1 MYNSSLVINYI
12 GKIMRSSLI
21 QIFTVIFVAVISWLI
36 WDKWDIITG
45 SSDSKNSIAKPEKPP
60 TAVDARS
67 VRVDNIVVNMEV
79 VGNLKA
85 LDAIDVTSEIN
96 GIITKINFTEGE
108 SIQKGEILFLL
119 DSNIE
124 KAEITIQKADV
135 DRWTALLERR
145 QRLAR
150 SAEKLSKTKNIA
162 RTRLDQL
169 LTDETEAL
177 AQLQIAQA
185 KLIIAQ
191 NNLYKKII
199 KAPFNGVAG
208 LKLKSI
214 GEYLEPGEVVTSLDS
229 IDPIEL
235 DFEVPESV
243 ISSLKIA
250 TEINAFTRAWG
261 DEVFTG
267 IIKSV
272 NTRVNLESRS
282 ITVRAEINNSNLKLK
297 PGMFMMVKLPI
308 ITRKNAIIVPEESV
322 LTDGT
327 QRTIYVIKDGITKSK
342 PVKLGQRLPGEV
354 EVLEGIP
361 SDAIVITGGI
371 QKVRDGSKVII
382 RESKK

>member
-21 QIFTVIFVAVISWLI
+21 QIFTVIFVAAISWLI

-96 GIITKINFTEGE
+96 GIITKINFTEGQ

-327 QRTIYVIKDGITKSK
+327 QRTIYVIKDGVTKSK

>member
-21 QIFTVIFVAVISWLI
+21 QIFTVIFVAAISWLI

-96 GIITKINFTEGE
+96 GIITKINFSEGQ
-108 SIQKGEILFLL
+108 SIQKGEVLFLL

-327 QRTIYVIKDGITKSK
+327 QRTIYVIKDGVTKSN

>member
-60 TAVDARS
+60 TAVDAKS

-199 KAPFNGVAG
+199 KAPFNGVTG

-297 PGMFMMVKLPI
+297 PGMFMMVKLPV

-327 QRTIYVIKDGITKSK
+327 QRTIYVIKDGVTKSK

>member
-96 GIITKINFTEGE
+96 GIITKINFSEGQ
-108 SIQKGEILFLL
+108 SIQKGEVLFLL

-327 QRTIYVIKDGITKSK
+327 QRTIYVIKDGVTKSK

-354 EVLEGIP
+354 EVLEGIS